1 MNDSPPLWKRKRDKV
16 GKPNEQQPQDGKR
29 LRLVEECT
37 SSEATNTDGQSV
49 KTFEFESYG
58 YLEAGGLKAC
68 AKEKIVYKSKQ
79 TDLNSMEFD
88 NWNEEFQR

>member
-1 MNDSPPLWKRKRDKV
+1 MNDYPALWKRKRAKL
-16 GKPNEQQPQDGKR
+16 GKPNEQQQPQDGKR
-29 LRLVEECT
+29 LRLVDERT
-37 SSEATNTDGQSV
+37 SSEATNTD

-58 YLEAGGLKAC
+58 YLEAGGLKTC
-68 AKEKIVYKSKQ
+68 VKEKIVYKSKQ